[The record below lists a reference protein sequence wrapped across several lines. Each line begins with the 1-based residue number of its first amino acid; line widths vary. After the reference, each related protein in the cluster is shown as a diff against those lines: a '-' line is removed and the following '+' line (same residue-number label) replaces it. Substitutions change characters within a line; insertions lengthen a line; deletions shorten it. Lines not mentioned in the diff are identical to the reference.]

1 MATGLISARDIYGF
15 LEPEIEFSSWIAKI
29 ITEKKSFLIK
39 DEDVLCDFGLA
50 YEIISNY
57 FDMVIPY
64 LSYHFNDTKVKN
76 EKKKVEKIKEI
87 FLRQITE
94 LIEDYKKCLERLIK

>member
-1 MATGLISARDIYGF
+1 MATSLISARDIYGF

-57 FDMVIPY
+57 
-64 LSYHFNDTKVKN
+64 TEGGKQRW
-76 EKKKVEKIKEI
+76 KKIC
-87 FLRQITE
+87 Q
-94 LIEDYKKCLERLIK
+94 

>member
-39 DEDVLCDFGLA
+39 DEDC
-50 YEIISNY
+50 I
-57 FDMVIPY
+57 
-64 LSYHFNDTKVKN
+64 FNC
-76 EKKKVEKIKEI
+76 KI
-87 FLRQITE
+87 
-94 LIEDYKKCLERLIK
+94 

>member
-1 MATGLISARDIYGF
+1 LDKIKNTTCSTYDDLYKELVLIPDKIYYG
-15 LEPEIEFSSWIAKI
+15 
-29 ITEKKSFLIK
+29 SFFTI
-39 DEDVLCDFGLA
+39 